1 MSASDDTSQYLDY
14 LREAYIWKVNAAL
27 EQGREDLAEEL
38 GEKYLDEVTQEA
50 KQGRQGRLSAAIGT
64 TRPPTSSTAGPGM
77 PARRVKTQA

>member
-38 GEKYLDEVTQEA
+38 GEKYLDEVRSALEA
-50 KQGRQGRLSAAIGT
+50 VAH
-64 TRPPTSSTAGPGM
+64 P
-77 PARRVKTQA
+77 RR